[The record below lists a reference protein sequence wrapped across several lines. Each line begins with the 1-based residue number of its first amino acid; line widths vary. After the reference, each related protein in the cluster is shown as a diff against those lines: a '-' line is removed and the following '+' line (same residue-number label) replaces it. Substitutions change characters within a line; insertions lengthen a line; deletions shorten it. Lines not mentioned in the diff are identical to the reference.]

1 MDSPES
7 SGPGVERV
15 LFRETL
21 ARFATGV
28 AVVTTATAEGLHGVT
43 VNAFCPVSEQPPL
56 VLVCIDSLA
65 RSAEQLAEAG
75 CYGVSI
81 LGDGQEFLADRFA
94 GRGPLVNRRF
104 DEAPYLTA
112 TTGAPLLRGCLAWL
126 DCRVVA
132 THEAG
137 DHLIFVGQVEAAG
150 AGNASAA
157 LVYADRRYWR
167 LSLDPRET
175 A

>member
-1 MDSPES
+1 M
-7 SGPGVERV
+7 
-15 LFRETL
+15 FRDAL

-43 VNAFCPVSEQPPL
+43 VNAFCPVSERPPL

-65 RSAEQLAEAG
+65 RSAEVLAEVG

-81 LGDGQEFLADRFA
+81 LGGRQEFLADRFA

-104 DEAPYLTA
+104 DGAPYFTA
-112 TTGAPLLRGCLAWL
+112 TTGAPLLHGCLAWL
-126 DCRVVA
+126 DCRIVA
-132 THEAG
+132 SHAAG

-150 AGNASAA
+150 AGDASSA

-167 LSLDPRET
+167 LPLDAPAE

>member
-1 MDSPES
+1 MRSGEP
-7 SGPGVERV
+7 SGPGVDPAV
-15 LFRETL
+15 FRDTL
-21 ARFATGV
+21 ARWPAGV
-28 AVVTTATAEGLHGVT
+28 AVVTTVTAEGLHGVT
-43 VNAFCPVSEQPPL
+43 VNAFCPVSEAPPL

-65 RSAEQLAEAG
+65 RSAELLVEGG

-81 LGDGQEFLADRFA
+81 LGGRQEFLADRFA

-104 DEAPYLTA
+104 DEAPYFTA
-112 TTGAPLLRGCLAWL
+112 ATGAPLLQGCLAWL
-126 DCRVVA
+126 DCRIVA

-137 DHLIFVGQVEAAG
+137 DHLIFVGQAEAAG
-150 AGNASAA
+150 AGEATTA

-167 LSLDPRET
+167 LSLSTRDE